1 MQLLE
6 TNFGPICWDS
16 SEFQAHL
23 PLRRAPRSGV
33 VLYRQLNGA
42 LGTLLLA
49 KVLYTLDVR
58 LPFGEK
64 LSDTSQHLDMLC

>member
-6 TNFGPICWDS
+6 TNFSPICWDS

-23 PLRRAPRSGV
+23 PLRRPPELGLSCIV
-33 VLYRQLNGA
+33 N

-58 LPFGEK
+58 LPFGGK
-64 LSDTSQHLDMLC
+64 LGDTSQHLDVLC